1 MAIILGIAIIS
12 CQNNKKGSDL
22 NMDNPFF
29 RNWTTTFGVPPFDEI
44 KEEHYLPAVKEGIGQ
59 HEKEINNI
67 IDNSE
72 EPTFENTILELDKSG
87 EFLDKVTG
95 VFFPLNS
102 ANTNDSMQAVAR
114 EILPLLPKHS
124 DNISLNPA
132 LFKKI
137 KEKAGL
143 SRENEKLKLANRIL
157 SKSDEN
163 MEAGKK
169 INKIVREIDKCIA
182 LLNK

>member
-1 MAIILGIAIIS
+1 MTDDDRLLLNQLRSNVEWLFQEFKEMETA
-12 CQNNKKGSDL
+12 NKKL
-22 NMDNPFF
+22 M
-29 RNWTTTFGVPPFDEI
+29 
-44 KEEHYLPAVKEGIGQ
+44 
-59 HEKEINNI
+59 
-67 IDNSE
+67 
-72 EPTFENTILELDKSG
+72 
-87 EFLDKVTG
+87 DKVSA
-95 VFFPLNS
+95 LN
-102 ANTNDSMQAVAR
+102 Q
-114 EILPLLPKHS
+114 EILS
-124 DNISLNPA
+124 IE
-132 LFKKI
+132 